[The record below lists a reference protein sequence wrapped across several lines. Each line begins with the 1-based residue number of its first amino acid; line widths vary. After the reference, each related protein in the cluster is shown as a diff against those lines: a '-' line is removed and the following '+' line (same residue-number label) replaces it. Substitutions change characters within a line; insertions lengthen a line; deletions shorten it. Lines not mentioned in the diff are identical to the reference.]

1 MNKIYWNTDTDVLVD
16 INNVIDKRKIPTNC
30 DIYLNFGITVV
41 DCCKAHSVIT
51 DLIDVENTEIIKC
64 QYKREEEAEEY
75 NGEVNMSS
83 VAVDMN
89 GNEIHKDVQAVMYAA
104 TMTGRMLAKGFAD
117 EK

>member
-16 INNVIDKRKIPTNC
+16 INNVIDKSKIPTNC

-41 DCCKAHSVIT
+41 DCCKSHSVIT
-51 DLIDVENTEIIKC
+51 DLIDVEDTEVIKC

-75 NGEVNMSS
+75 KGDIDLNS

-89 GNEIHKDVQAVMYAA
+89 GNEINKDVQAVMYAA
-104 TMTGRMLAKGFAD
+104 TITGRILSKKIDD

>member
-16 INNVIDKRKIPTNC
+16 INNVIDKRKIPANC

-75 NGEVNMSS
+75 NGEVNMSA

-104 TMTGRMLAKGFAD
+104 TATGRMLSKMNSE

>member
-1 MNKIYWNTDTDVLVD
+1 MKKIYWNTDTDVLVD
-16 INNVIDKRKIPTNC
+16 INNVIDKRKIPVNC

-51 DLIDVENTEIIKC
+51 DLIDVEDTEIIKC
-64 QYKREEEAEEY
+64 LYKRDEEAEEY

-83 VAVDMN
+83 IVVDMN
-89 GNEIHKDVQAVMYAA
+89 GNEINKDVQAVMYAA
-104 TMTGRMLAKGFAD
+104 TATGRMLSKRIAE

>member
-1 MNKIYWNTDTDVLVD
+1 MRKIYWNTDTDVLVD
-16 INNVIDKRKIPTNC
+16 INNVIDKSKIPENC

-51 DLIDVENTEIIKC
+51 DLIDVEDTEIIKC
-64 QYKREEEAEEY
+64 LYKRDEEAEEY

-89 GNEIHKDVQAVMYAA
+89 GNEINKDVQAVMFAA
-104 TMTGRMLAKGFAD
+104 TATGRLLSKRIAD
-117 EK
+117 KK

>member
-1 MNKIYWNTDTDVLVD
+1 MKKIYWNTDTDVLVD
-16 INNVIDKRKIPTNC
+16 INNVIDKRKIPANC

-51 DLIDVENTEIIKC
+51 DLIDVEDTEIIKC
-64 QYKREEEAEEY
+64 LYKRDEEAEEY

-83 VAVDMN
+83 IVVDMN
-89 GNEIHKDVQAVMYAA
+89 GNEINKDVQAVMYAA
-104 TMTGRMLAKGFAD
+104 TATGRMLSKRIAE

>member
-16 INNVIDKRKIPTNC
+16 INNVIDKRKIPANC

-64 QYKREEEAEEY
+64 QYKREEEPEEY
-75 NGEVNMSS
+75 KGEVNMSS

-89 GNEIHKDVQAVMYAA
+89 GNEIHKDVQSVMYAA
-104 TMTGRMLAKGFAD
+104 TMTGRMLAKGFAN

>member
-16 INNVIDKRKIPTNC
+16 INNVINKRKIPANC

-51 DLIDVENTEIIKC
+51 DLIDVKDTEVIKC

-75 NGEVNMSS
+75 KGDVDLKAA
-83 VAVDMN
+83 VVDMN
-89 GNEIHKDVQAVMYAA
+89 GNVIHKDIQAVMYAA
-104 TMTGRMLAKGFAD
+104 TMTGRMLAKGFAE

>member
-16 INNVIDKRKIPTNC
+16 INNVIDKNKIPTKCN
-30 DIYLNFGITVV
+30 IYLNFGITVV

-51 DLIDVENTEIIKC
+51 DLIDVEDTEVIKC
-64 QYKREEEAEEY
+64 QYNREEDAEEY
-75 NGEVNMSS
+75 KGDIDLNS

-104 TMTGRMLAKGFAD
+104 TMTGRLLAKRFD
-117 EK
+117 EEK